1 MARSCR
7 YQQQWADVEALT
19 CSRTWRTRQVSRN
32 GIRVTEVGEWGRF
45 QQAPVS
51 PAFPWYLWRS
61 AADVVVLH
69 LPNPTA
75 ELSWLLTRPRG
86 ALVIRYHSDIVRQAR
101 AMRAYGPL
109 QHRLLQESAL
119 ILPTSPQYLATSSVL
134 ARHQE
139 RCQVVPLGIETNAYQ
154 EAEPDRVAALHARYG
169 PRFVLFSGKHRYY
182 KGLHVLVD
190 AAASIDVPVV
200 IAGDG
205 PERAAIME
213 HAASRGIAVHFPG
226 YLAHA
231 DLVAHLYACEVFVFP
246 SVARSEA
253 FGITIMEAHATRTP
267 VVATRL
273 GTGVEF
279 INEDGKTG
287 YNVAPEDPKALA
299 DAVNTLLAE
308 PERAAAMGV
317 YAQERVVSEFQAKDL
332 AKREWQCYQE
342 AAQ

>member
-45 QQAPVS
+45 QQAPIS

-86 ALVIRYHSDIVRQAR
+86 VLVIRYHSDIVRQAR

-109 QHRLLQESAL
+109 QHQLLQKSAL
-119 ILPTSPQYLATSSVL
+119 ILPTSPQYLATSPVL
-134 ARHQE
+134 AQHQE
-139 RCQVVPLGIETNAYQ
+139 RCGVVPLGIETEAFQ
-154 EAEPDRVAALHARYG
+154 EIDAERIAALHVRYG
-169 PRFVLFSGKHRYY
+169 PCFVLFAGKHRYY
-182 KGLHVLVD
+182 KGLRVLVE
-190 AAASIDVPVV
+190 AAAAINAPVV

-205 PERAAIME
+205 PERADVME
-213 HAASRGIAVHFPG
+213 LAALRGVSVHFPG

-231 DLVAHLYACEVFVFP
+231 DLVAHLHACEVFVFP

-253 FGITIMEAHATRTP
+253 FGITIMEAHATGTP
-267 VVATRL
+267 VVTTRL
-273 GTGVEF
+273 GTGVEY

-287 YNVAPEDPKALA
+287 YNVVPEDPKALA
-299 DAVNTLLAE
+299 DAVNALLAE
-308 PERAAAMGV
+308 PERAAAMGE

-332 AKREWQCYQE
+332 AEREWQCYQE